1 MDLKSHEFI
10 SCFEPEQTA
19 ELSQIAIIENFS
31 QEKIIFKDGKIPDF
45 LYLVLAGQVYFSKPI
60 DNHRYETVAKINA
73 NEFFGQF
80 GVLDGKHHYT
90 MAVAKPGTV
99 LAKIPRDK
107 LIEILQTANGFL
119 IVKLFNYINKHLCV
133 TADQYISEVLRKNK
147 LVLVGEM
154 VNTIVHDFKS
164 PFTGIQLASEMI
176 KELHDDQETQEW
188 CNLIQI
194 QVMRMV
200 NMAEEVLEFARG
212 NSICNK
218 KIINIK
224 NILQRFEKLNRIY
237 WQITNVTYVIKTEDI
252 FVNGDENKLMRVL
265 QNLVGNS
272 VDAFNG
278 NDGQIEITATS
289 NQQWVEIKIVDNGPG
304 IPEHIRENL
313 FEAFVTYGK
322 QSGTGLGTA
331 IAKSII
337 DAHDGEITFN
347 SEIAK
352 GTTFY
357 VRLPQINDISH

>member
-1 MDLKSHEFI
+1 MDLTSHEFI
-10 SCFEPEQTA
+10 SCFEPEQRA
-19 ELSQIAIIENFS
+19 KLSQIAIIEHFS
-31 QEKIIFKDGKIPDF
+31 EKEVIFQEGNIADF
-45 LYLVLAGQVYFSKPI
+45 LYLILAGQVDFRKLI
-60 DNHRYETVAKINA
+60 DHHQYETVAKVNA
-73 NEFFGQF
+73 NEFFGEF
-80 GVLDGKHHYT
+80 GVLDGQQHCT
-90 MAVAKPGTV
+90 VAIAKPGTII
-99 LAKIPRDK
+99 AKIPRDK
-107 LIEILQTANGFL
+107 LIEILESANGCV
-119 IVKLFNYINKHLCV
+119 IIKLFNYINKNLC
-133 TADQYISEVLRKNK
+133 TTTDQYISEVLRKNK

-176 KELHDDQETQEW
+176 KELHDDLETQEW

-212 NSICNK
+212 NSVCNK
-218 KIINIK
+218 KNINIK
-224 NILQRFEKLNRIY
+224 NILQKFEKLNRIY
-237 WQITNVTYVIKTEDI
+237 WEISEVTYVIKIEDI
-252 FVNGDENKLMRVL
+252 FVNADESKLMRVL

-278 NDGQIEITATS
+278 HGGHIEITAQVKDS
-289 NQQWVEIKIVDNGPG
+289 WIEIKIADDGPG

-331 IAKSII
+331 IAKSIV
-337 DAHDGEITFN
+337 DAHGGEITFD
-347 SEIAK
+347 SQISK

-357 VRLPQINDISH
+357 VRLPQINDI